1 MPILKRHT
9 GLHVPIAITDVV
21 LLALIVA
28 IGSVAVYLQFFYK
41 PRVDAEYVKQVA
53 AAAEDRLKANAP
65 ELRREIVSLGEDALP
80 IVQAALVERARSDY
94 HVYAQTLEHEGTE
107 FFNNVE
113 RAFVAKVKSRYRE
126 YLQRHRQI
134 LEQEFPEH
142 ATRENVEQ
150 VLAAFEATF
159 DDLVER
165 YYLDQ
170 FRREAARTEELWAS
184 IPPAQP
190 PAEDEPSLEEQLAD
204 TTRQWLLMAL
214 QTMPSSPPRE
224 VQTSIVKP

>member
-1 MPILKRHT
+1 MRISKRHT
-9 GLHVPIAITDVV
+9 RVSLPIAITDIV
-21 LLALIVA
+21 LFALIVA
-28 IGSVAVYLQFFYK
+28 IGSVALYLQFFYK

-65 ELRREIVSLGEDALP
+65 ELRREIVALGEEALP
-80 IVQAALVERARSDY
+80 VLEAALVERARQDY

-107 FFNNVE
+107 FLNNVE
-113 RAFVAKVKSRYRE
+113 RVFLAKVKGRYRE

-134 LEQEFPEH
+134 LEEEFPEH
-142 ATRENVEQ
+142 ATRKNVEQ

-165 YYLDQ
+165 YYIDQ
-170 FRREAARTEELWAS
+170 FRREATRTERLWAS

-190 PAEDEPSLEEQLAD
+190 PEEHEPSLEEQLAD
-204 TTRQWLLMAL
+204 TTRQWLLTAL
-214 QTMPSSPPRE
+214 QTPSLFPPPE
-224 VQTSIVKP
+224 AQTSTIKP